1 VSPRPGRL
9 ARAAVLIGALTV
21 LARLAGFG
29 RTAVFSQTVH
39 NGCVGQV
46 YFTANLIP
54 NIVFEIVAGGALASM
69 VVPVLAGAVERDQRA
84 DVSRTASAMLSW
96 VVLALA
102 PLSVLAAV
110 FAHPIMSLLTHG
122 YNGKVGDCPRADMVR
137 VGADM
142 LAVFAPQIVLYG
154 LAVVLYGVLQSHRR
168 FTGPALAPLLSSL
181 VVIAAYLAYVPV
193 GPSHP
198 TGPDV
203 LSRLSTTAELILA
216 IGTTLGVL
224 ALVLTALGF
233 AIPVRLRLRPTL
245 RFPDGVARR
254 VVRLAVAGLATV
266 IAQQLSTLAVLVLTN
281 NADITPGA
289 LVDYNY
295 AWAVYMLPWAV
306 LAVPI
311 ATSAFP
317 VLSARM
323 SEGDTESFDRVTAST
338 TRAVLLASGA
348 GTALLAAV
356 ARPVAFFFDHGGG
369 DPQVLARAL
378 LCFAPG
384 LLGYGLVAHLGRVL
398 FASGQGRASAGA
410 TVAGWLVV
418 IVADVVLV
426 LVLPK
431 HWRVAAFGLGNTA
444 GMTVAGI
451 LLLAALLRARGPAV
465 LAGLARAGTAT
476 AIGAVAAAAAG
487 YGAAAA
493 LGTGGQVRNVS
504 VACAAALVAAAVY
517 AAATFAIDGH
527 DLRAVLTR
535 KAARS

>member
-1 VSPRPGRL
+1 VSPRPNRL
-9 ARAAVLIGALTV
+9 AGAAVLIGGLTV

-84 DVSRTASAMLSW
+84 DVSRTASAMLTW
-96 VVLALA
+96 VVLVLT
-102 PLSVLAAV
+102 PLTVLTAV
-110 FAHPIMSLLTHG
+110 FARPIMSLLTQGH
-122 YNGKVGDCPRADMVR
+122 NGTVGGCPRGDMVR

-181 VVIAAYLAYVPV
+181 VVIAAYLAYVSVAP
-193 GPSHP
+193 GAPMNL
-198 TGPDV
+198 DV
-203 LSRLSTTAELILA
+203 LSRLSTAAELTLS
-216 IGTTLGVL
+216 IGTTLGVV
-224 ALVLTALGF
+224 ALVLTALAF
-233 AIPVRLRLRPTL
+233 AVPVRLRLRPTL
-245 RFPDGVARR
+245 TFPDGVARR
-254 VVRLAVAGLATV
+254 IARLAVAGLATV
-266 IAQQLSTLAVLVLTN
+266 VAQQLASLTVLLLTN
-281 NADITPGA
+281 NTDITPSA

-295 AWAVYMLPWAV
+295 AWAVYLLPWAI

-317 VLSARM
+317 VVSARM
-323 SEGDTESFDRVTAST
+323 AEGDAESFDRVTAAT

-356 ARPVAFFFDHGGG
+356 AQPVAHFFDRGG

-398 FASGQGRASAGA
+398 FACGQGRASAGA

-426 LVLPK
+426 LALPVR
-431 HWRVAAFGLGNTA
+431 WRVAAFGLGNTA

-451 LLLAALLRARGPAV
+451 LLLAALLRVRGRAV
-465 LAGLARAGTAT
+465 LAGLGRAGAAT
-476 AIGAVAAAAAG
+476 VAGAVAAAAAG
-487 YGAAAA
+487 YAAAAA
-493 LGTGGQVRNVS
+493 LGTGAQVRNVS
-504 VACAAALVAAAVY
+504 VAGAAALAAAVVY
-517 AAATFAIDGH
+517 AAVTFAIDGH